1 MEKRQA
7 EIFIWKSI
15 SRVAFLPNTS
25 FLILLDA
32 SLKPKYSEV

>member
-7 EIFIWKSI
+7 EIFIWKCI
-15 SRVAFLPNTS
+15 SRVAFLPNKS
-25 FLILLDA
+25 FLIFLDA